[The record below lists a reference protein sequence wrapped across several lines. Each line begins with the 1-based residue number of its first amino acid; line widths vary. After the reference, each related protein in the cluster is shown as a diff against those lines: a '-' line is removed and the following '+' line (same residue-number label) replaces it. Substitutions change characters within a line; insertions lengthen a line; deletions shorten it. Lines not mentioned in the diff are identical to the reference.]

1 MKQNIMAL
9 DIGSINI
16 TCLIAEVVDGSPRII
31 GSGFSKAQGIRK
43 GVITHIE
50 QAAQSI
56 KIAIDAAKMM
66 AGVEIN
72 RAIFSISGVYAKSR
86 NASGIVTIPSGE
98 IGINEIRRSIQGAL
112 HNAMIPSEYEVIHIL
127 PYHFIVD
134 EQEYVDDPNGM
145 SGGRLKTE
153 VHIVTLQKTILDNL
167 RKVAKFIGIE
177 IENFVLSS
185 YASSIA
191 VLNDD
196 EKELGVACVDMGGST
211 CDVMIYSGSSMCYD
225 EVVKVGSSNIT
236 NDIAM
241 IFNTPLEVAEKL
253 KIDHGNLM
261 QYKDQEVEN
270 KILEIP
276 SIGSQNKKQNV
287 TLQEIS
293 QVIYYRLGETFNIL
307 YAMIERN
314 DLRPQ
319 IGAGVVFTGG
329 LVKLKGTEELIETFF
344 NDCPI
349 RIALPKYIEGM
360 PEELRDP
367 GYATAVGLI
376 MYGSGGFTNYEI
388 DSEKRLKTKRSR
400 LLQDEMANFP
410 EDVRK
415 KEDIASVFD
424 DELPS
429 TSSVQEENKSPGLKK
444 WWNKLA
450 EKIL

>member
-1 MKQNIMAL
+1 MAL

-31 GSGFSKAQGIRK
+31 GSGFSQAQGIRK

-56 KIAIDAAKMM
+56 KIAVDAAKMM

-86 NASGIVTIPSGE
+86 NASGVVTIPSGE

-167 RKVAKFIGIE
+167 RKVARSVGIE

-196 EKELGVACVDMGGST
+196 EKGLGVACIDMGGST

-225 EVVKVGSSNIT
+225 EVIKVGSSNVT
-236 NDIAM
+236 NDITL
-241 IFNTPLEVAEKL
+241 IFNTPADVAERL
-253 KIDHGNLM
+253 KIEYGNLM
-261 QYKDQEVEN
+261 QYKDQNIEN
-270 KILEIP
+270 KTLEIP
-276 SIGSQNKKQNV
+276 SIGSHKMQNI

-293 QVIYYRLGETFNIL
+293 QVIYYRLGEIFNIL

-314 DLRPQ
+314 ELRSH

-360 PEELRDP
+360 SEELKDP
-367 GYATAVGLI
+367 SYSTAIGLI

-410 EDVRK
+410 EENRK
-415 KEDIASVFD
+415 KEDIGSVFD
-424 DELPS
+424 DELPNN
-429 TSSVQEENKSPGLKK
+429 TSNQEEKK
-444 WWNKLA
+444 QPWWKKFADKYL
-450 EKIL
+450 

>member
-1 MKQNIMAL
+1 MAL

-16 TCLIAEVVDGSPRII
+16 TCLIAEVVDGSPKVI

-56 KIAIDAAKMM
+56 KNAIDAAKMM

-98 IGINEIRRSIQGAL
+98 IGINEIRRSIHGAL

-145 SGGRLKTE
+145 SGGRLKTD

-196 EKELGVACVDMGGST
+196 ERELGVACIDMGGST

-225 EVVKVGSSNIT
+225 EVIKVGSNNVT

-241 IFNTPLEVAEKL
+241 IFNTPIDIAEKL
-253 KIDHGNLM
+253 KIEYGNLIRC
-261 QYKDQEVEN
+261 KNQEIEN
-270 KILEIP
+270 KVLEIP

-293 QVIYYRLGETFNIL
+293 EVIYYRLGETFNIL

-314 DLRPQ
+314 ELRPQ

-360 PEELRDP
+360 PEELKDP
-367 GYATAVGLI
+367 SYSTVIGLI

-400 LLQDEMANFP
+400 LGQDEIGNLT
-410 EDVRK
+410 ETKNK

-429 TSSVQEENKSPGLKK
+429 SNAPEKQTEKTTWWQKLSKK
-444 WWNKLA
+444 FL
-450 EKIL
+450 